1 MAAKISPSSL
11 YVGDLATEVTE
22 NELFE
27 TFNTVGPV
35 ASIRVCRDSYKPF
48 QSLGYAYVNFHNPT
62 HAERALELLN
72 NKPILG
78 KPCRIMWSQRDPSLR
93 KSGLGNIF
101 IKNLD
106 ATIGIKELHDTFT
119 EFGEILSCKVA
130 VDDNGKSKGFGFVH
144 FKNNEDA
151 QKAIERVNGL
161 TLKGKKVYVGLFLPE
176 RERLKNWTNIY
187 VKNLDPSTT
196 EEDLENKFSEFGK
209 VINVAIRRDE
219 NNVSKGFGFVNFER
233 HEDAERAVREL
244 DSTDLGTSKIYCNR
258 HHKKNQMRSHERLPT
273 ANLFIKNLEDDVD
286 DDVLRLYFQP
296 YGHIISAKVM
306 VDERNNSRG
315 FGFVCYSNYMEAQRA
330 IEAMHANVLPGCS
343 KALYVAPHEPKDV
356 RRMKLVQQ
364 FSIRKLNPSAIP
376 PYPYYVPPF
385 YASPP
390 PAYPV
395 PRASNW
401 HHGPSQQSSRPPRSY
416 QGGRGGRSGP
426 PPQHQR
432 RAYEDQANFSAIPE
446 EQRRLYLGEKLFPL
460 ISAIEPALAGK
471 ITGMLLD
478 SGWTL
483 EALTGLVSDP
493 ASLAGKV
500 KEAKEV
506 LEKAQKDNRT

>member
-1 MAAKISPSSL
+1 MATKIPPSSL
-11 YVGDLATEVTE
+11 YVGDLATEV
-22 NELFE
+22 NETVLFE

-35 ASIRVCRDSYKPF
+35 ASIRVCRDSYKPYH
-48 QSLGYAYVNFHNPT
+48 SLGYAYVNFHNPS

-72 NKPILG
+72 NKPIFG
-78 KPCRIMWSQRDPSLR
+78 RPCRIMWSQRDPSLR

-106 ATIGIKELHDTFT
+106 ATIGIKELNDTFV

-144 FKNNEDA
+144 FKNHEDA
-151 QKAIERVNGL
+151 QNAIEKINGI

-196 EEDLENKFSEFGK
+196 EEELEKKFSEFGK
-209 VINVAIRRDE
+209 VVNVAIRRDE

-244 DSTDLGTSKIYCNR
+244 DSTDLGASKIYCNR
-258 HHKKNQMRSHERLPT
+258 HHKKNQLRSHERLPT

-286 DDVLRLYFQP
+286 DEVLRLYFQP

-306 VDERNNSRG
+306 LDERNNSRG

-330 IEAMHANVLPGCS
+330 IEAMNANVLPGCS

-356 RRMKLVQQ
+356 RRMKLIQQ
-364 FSIRKLNPSAIP
+364 FSIRKMPSAIP
-376 PYPYYVPPF
+376 PYPYYVPP
-385 YASPP
+385 YYPPYPVSRP
-390 PAYPV
+390 PA
-395 PRASNW
+395 W
-401 HHGPSQQSSRPPRSY
+401 HHGPNQGGNPRPPRNY

-432 RAYEDQANFSAIPE
+432 RVYDEQATVMNLPE

-460 ISAIEPALAGK
+460 ISGMEPGLAGK

-478 SGWTL
+478 SGWSVET
-483 EALTGLVSDP
+483 LTGLLTSPDQ
-493 ASLAGKV
+493 LAAKV
-500 KEAKEV
+500 KEARDV
-506 LEKAQKDNRT
+506 LEKAQKGQ